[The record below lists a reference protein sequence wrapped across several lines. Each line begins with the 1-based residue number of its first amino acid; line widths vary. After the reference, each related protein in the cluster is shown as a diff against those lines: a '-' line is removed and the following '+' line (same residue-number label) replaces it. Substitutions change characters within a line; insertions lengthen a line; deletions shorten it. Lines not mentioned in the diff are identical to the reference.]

1 MYSELNKRLDRI
13 DRGVQKLEQTHALAA
28 CNCRGR
34 GKKIVETKF
43 HTAEELEKI
52 LWVPCPVHGIR
63 EPGFVCF
70 TPPWCLLKKPDLKF
84 CTCPPHPWRDF
95 LIDRQAHPLP
105 LLDSIEG
112 VGAAIGQMIVDVHE
126 SRLDSRTAAGVA
138 PLLNTLLR
146 ALGAAELE
154 QKFVASNDRLKS
166 YRELHRK
173 ARR

>member
-95 LIDRQAHPLP
+95 VTGKRPKP
-105 LLDSIEG
+105 TCEEE
-112 VGAAIGQMIVDVHE
+112 ME
-126 SRLDSRTAAGVA
+126 YSRTGEYK
-138 PLLNTLLR
+138 T
-146 ALGAAELE
+146 EE
-154 QKFVASNDRLKS
+154 
-166 YRELHRK
+166 ERK
-173 ARR
+173 AEFEIEHARLEAVYSNFEKALAEARGSGRE